1 MELPEQRAR
10 VERKGFSMR
19 RILSIAFALSVMVS
33 LGLGPA
39 APAKPGG
46 PQGRPTATGRGGA
59 AASVDPLATR
69 TAIRVLRHGGNAVDA
84 AVAAAAVLGVV
95 EPFSC
100 GIGGGGFMLIG
111 RGDRVATNDH
121 RETAPAAYEPD
132 TLIDPDT
139 GEPIPFEEAV
149 TSGLSVGVP
158 GTVRGWDR
166 VLERFGSMSLGSL
179 LRPAIAIARQG
190 FVVDDVFASQT
201 RDNLERFRSFTSTR
215 RLFLTNDGRVPR
227 IGSVFRNRDL
237 AHTYDLIAQQGA
249 DAFYQGKLARAI
261 VRSVQAPPETRS
273 SDLDVRPGLMTAQDL
288 ARYRAPFR
296 APTRVSYR
304 GYDVFGMGP
313 PSSGGSTVSEALN
326 ILEGFE
332 LGAGSRTRALH
343 RYIEASSLAFADR
356 NAYLGDS
363 DFVDVPL
370 EGLLSQEFAA
380 ERRELIGPEAS
391 PKPLPPGDPFPYD
404 GDSEAVS
411 ASINTGGSTTHLTV
425 SDAAGMVV
433 SYTFTIEQIG
443 GSGIAVPEYGF
454 LLNNELTDFNFE
466 PPHPNAPE
474 GGKRPRS
481 SMSPTIVTKDGKVV
495 LALGSPGGSTIIN
508 TVLQVLLNRLDFGMT
523 LPEAVAAPRLA
534 PQNAYPILAEPAFLS
549 SEVSDALESLG
560 HSFEEVEEL
569 GTVAGIE
576 FLSGG
581 RVRAVA
587 EPVRRGGGSAAVQHP

>member
-1 MELPEQRAR
+1 
-10 VERKGFSMR
+10 MR
-19 RILSIAFALSVMVS
+19 RILSIAFVLSVIVS
-33 LGLGPA
+33 LTLGPA
-39 APAKPGG
+39 APARPRAT
-46 PQGRPTATGRGGA
+46 QARPTATGRGGA
-59 AASVDPLATR
+59 AASVDPLATH
-69 TAIRVLRHGGNAVDA
+69 TAIRVLRRGGNAVDA

-95 EPFSC
+95 EPYSC
-100 GIGGGGFMLIG
+100 GIGGGGFMLIS
-111 RGDRVATNDH
+111 RGDKVATNDH

-166 VLERFGSMSLGSL
+166 VLERFGTMPLSSL
-179 LRPAIAIARQG
+179 LRPAISIAREG

-215 RLFLTNDGRVPR
+215 SLFLTDEGRVPR
-227 IGSVFRNRDL
+227 VGSVFRNRDL
-237 AHTYDLIAQQGA
+237 AHTYELIAERGA
-249 DAFYQGKLARAI
+249 DAFYEGKLARAL
-261 VRSVQAPPETRS
+261 VQTVQSPPETRS
-273 SDLDVRPGLMTAQDL
+273 SDLDVRPGLMTAKDL
-288 ARYRAPFR
+288 AGYRAPFR
-296 APTRVSYR
+296 APTHVSYR
-304 GYDVFGMGP
+304 DYEVFGMGP
-313 PSSGGSTVSEALN
+313 PSSGGSTVSETLN

-332 LGAGSRTRALH
+332 LAADSRARALH

-356 NAYLGDS
+356 NVYLGDA

-370 EGLLSQEFAA
+370 EGLLSPEYAA

-404 GDSEAVS
+404 GDSEAAVS
-411 ASINTGGSTTHLTV
+411 TSINTDGSTTHLTV

-443 GSGIAVPEYGF
+443 GSAIAVPEYGF

-481 SMSPTIVTKDGKVV
+481 SMSPTIVNKNGKAV

-508 TVLQVLLNRLDFGMT
+508 TVLLVLLNRLDFGMT
-523 LPEAVAAPRLA
+523 LPEAVEAPRLA
-534 PQNAYPILAEPAFLS
+534 PQNAYPILAEPAFLG
-549 SEVSDALESLG
+549 SEVSDELEDLG
-560 HSFEEVEEL
+560 HSFEEIEEL
-569 GTVAGIE
+569 GTVAAIE

-587 EPVRRGGGSAAVQHP
+587 EPDRRGGGSAAVEHP

>member
-1 MELPEQRAR
+1 
-10 VERKGFSMR
+10 MR
-19 RILSIAFALSVMVS
+19 RILSIAFALSVIVS

-39 APAKPGG
+39 APAKPRA
-46 PQGRPTATGRGGA
+46 PQGQPTATGRGGA

-69 TAIRVLRHGGNAVDA
+69 TAIRVLRRGGNAVDA

-95 EPFSC
+95 EPYSC

-111 RGDRVATNDH
+111 RGDKVATNDH

-158 GTVRGWDR
+158 GTVRGWDQ
-166 VLERFGSMSLGSL
+166 VLERFGTMPLGSL
-179 LRPAIAIARQG
+179 LRPAISIAREG

-201 RDNLERFRSFTSTR
+201 LDNLERFRSFTSTR
-215 RLFLTNDGRVPR
+215 RLFLNDDGRVPR
-227 IGSVFRNRDL
+227 VGSVFRNKDL
-237 AHTYDLIAQQGA
+237 AHTYDLIAQRGP
-249 DAFYQGKLARAI
+249 DGFYEGKLARAI
-261 VRSVQAPPETRS
+261 VRTVQAPPETRS

-288 ARYRAPFR
+288 AGYRAPFR

-313 PSSGGSTVSEALN
+313 PSSGGSTTSEALN
-326 ILEGFE
+326 ILGGFE
-332 LGAGSRTRALH
+332 QGAGSRTLALH
-343 RYIEASSLAFADR
+343 RYIEATSLAFADR
-356 NAYLGDS
+356 NAYLGDA

-380 ERRELIGPEAS
+380 ERRQLIGPEAS

-404 GDSEAVS
+404 NSDEAVS

-425 SDAAGMVV
+425 SDSAGMVV

-443 GSGIAVPEYGF
+443 GSGITVPEYGF

-481 SMSPTIVTKDGKVV
+481 SMSPTIVTKDGRTVA
-495 LALGSPGGSTIIN
+495 ALGSPGGSTIIN

-534 PQNAYPILAEPAFLS
+534 PQNYYPILAEPAFLS
-549 SEVSDALESLG
+549 SEVSDELEDLG
-560 HSFEEVEEL
+560 HSFEEIEEL

-587 EPVRRGGGSAAVQHP
+587 EPVRRGGGSAAVEHP